1 MLEAYR
7 RVTMLEIHNIC
18 NSTGNAYCD
27 SCNNDIYYG
36 KMDFANMVLAVHNRE
51 RAAVGVPLLVWSEM
65 LAADAK
71 PWADHMATTGEFA
84 HDTAIFP
91 AKGEN
96 IALGAAGFHSTEQ
109 LMQGWSTKRTIGT
122 APPSRTRICILSVIT
137 FRWSHLPRP
146 TSPLVGER
154 FIWCAAMTVAYSRRS
169 RTHHLSCHGQQDSS

>member
-18 NSTGNAYCD
+18 NGPGNAYCD

-51 RAAVGVPLLVWSEM
+51 RAAVGVPLLVWSEK

-71 PWADHMATTGEFA
+71 PWADHMATTREFA

-96 IALGAAGFHSTEQ
+96 IALGAAGFHSREQ
-109 LMQGWSTKRTIGT
+109 LMQGWVNEKNDWHGAPVANENLYSIGHYVQMVSPAT
-122 APPSRTRICILSVIT
+122 THVGCIPQL
-137 FRWSHLPRP
+137 FNFL
-146 TSPLVGER
+146 
-154 FIWCAAMTVAYSRRS
+154 
-169 RTHHLSCHGQQDSS
+169 